1 MRTAT
6 ERREARI
13 LGFRQCPTCSYNLAT
28 GEGERNC
35 NYGECANVPEELDM
49 FCPRCNY
56 NFFTREGQPGCADE
70 TTCEFALEAPAKVA
84 MMRRWLAQT

>member
-1 MRTAT
+1 MRTAA

-13 LGFRQCPTCSYNLAT
+13 LSFRQCPTCTYNLAT

-35 NYGECANVPEELDM
+35 NYGGCPYLPDELDV

-56 NFFTREGQPGCADE
+56 NFLTREGTPGCPGGE
-70 TTCEFALEAPAKVA
+70 CEYASEAVAKVA
-84 MMRRWLAQT
+84 MMRRWLALT